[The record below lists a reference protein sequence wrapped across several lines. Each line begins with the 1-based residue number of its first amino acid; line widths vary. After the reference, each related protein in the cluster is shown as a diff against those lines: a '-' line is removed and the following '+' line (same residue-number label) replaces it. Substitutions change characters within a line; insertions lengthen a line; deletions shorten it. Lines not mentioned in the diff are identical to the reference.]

1 MKAKILASSFVMFS
15 ILFLYLVLVAR
26 QGRLPAPYVTAK
38 EAFTLLK
45 KRVKVP
51 DLVYAS
57 FDSQNMDSSGHTK
70 KFLISG
76 CSPSQR
82 RTYYMLSNGKRLFRP
97 RSIKTE
103 ACHPTLDWNK
113 MMDSPQILSRVRQVT
128 GKTCKYRIIYK
139 MDWDDPEALI
149 MCWDPNRRKAH
160 WQVNIDTVTG
170 EVKEV
175 YPKPQ
180 EKKQEKPPDNKKV
193 D

>member
-1 MKAKILASSFVMFS
+1 MKGKILASSFVMFS

-38 EAFTLLK
+38 EAFILLK
-45 KRVKVP
+45 KGVEVP
-51 DLVYAS
+51 DLAYAS

-76 CSPSQR
+76 CSPSQE

-103 ACHPTLDWNK
+103 VCHPTLNWNK
-113 MMDSPQILSRVRQVT
+113 MMDSPQVLNKVKEAT
-128 GKTCKYRIIYK
+128 GKTCQYRIIYK
-139 MDWDDPEALI
+139 MDWDDPEALV
-149 MCWDPNRRKAH
+149 MCWDPDQRTAH
-160 WQVNIDTVTG
+160 WQVNIDTTSG
-170 EVKEV
+170 EIKEV

-180 EKKQEKPPDNKKV
+180 GEEKKPTVNKKGN
-193 D
+193 